1 MSSSFYPWYCCP
13 TGTSGNTN
21 SKNMYCPPWYC
32 GQPTSSSTDPNCCW
46 YPPYW
51 GAGAG
56 GFPNFLQSSSTLPFP
71 YSAGFPQQSMYNN
84 AGYWPWACNDDSSS
98 RITTLTKII
107 GPWFYL
113 KHIMGIDDAD
123 SAELFKHTK
132 LTATQKNEKNFLH
145 LLKSES
151 ITYIYKKVY
160 TDHKDDVTGAKP
172 KSAQD
177 FIADFTKALEDCGK
191 DDKDKHY
198 SPVAE
203 FLFKGSAA
211 VDAAALKAILE
222 KKNKFKL
229 DKDGADKIATHFA
242 TGTKK
247 AVLKKPDAGSVTSA
261 GIVTA
266 VQMAKTFERTPGDQ
280 TVVTGKT
287 GNDIAPQVGKGFY
300 KALTEGTPGIVSPA
314 AALAV
319 IDSAYYPSSSYD
331 AYRYRDDNRYSGE
344 PAGYQ
349 PYRPSGRY
357 YPSDNNNRR
366 NYYY

>member
-1 MSSSFYPWYCCP
+1 MASSFYPWYCCP

-56 GFPNFLQSSSTLPFP
+56 GFPNFLQSSSNLPFP
-71 YSAGFPQQSMYNN
+71 YSSGFPQQSMYNN

-98 RITTLTKII
+98 RITTLTKIV

-113 KHIMGIDDAD
+113 KHIMGIEKEAD
-123 SAELFKHTK
+123 LSVLFDNTK
-132 LTATQKNEKNFLH
+132 LTATQKKERNFLH
-145 LLKSES
+145 LLTSES
-151 ITYIYKKVY
+151 IAHIYKKVY

-172 KSAQD
+172 PKSAQD
-177 FIADFTKALEDCGK
+177 FIADFTAALKDCGK
-191 DDKDKHY
+191 DEKDKHY
-198 SPVAE
+198 SPIAD

-211 VDAAALKAILE
+211 ANAKALQDILE

-229 DKDGADKIATHFA
+229 NKDGADKIAAHFDDA
-242 TGTKK
+242 TRKRLLKEPNAGKVTARGVAGMINKIVPLIGSAVDLAAVTDDKDTLAAGITNFLTDDGTKID
-247 AVLKKPDAGSVTSA
+247 ATTAGNLKTS
-261 GIVTA
+261 
-266 VQMAKTFERTPGDQ
+266 M
-280 TVVTGKT
+280 
-287 GNDIAPQVGKGFY
+287 
-300 KALTEGTPGIVSPA
+300 
-314 AALAV
+314 
-319 IDSAYYPSSSYD
+319 AYYPSSSYD
-331 AYRYRDDNRYSGE
+331 AYRYRDNNRYSGE

-357 YPSDNNNRR
+357 YPSDNNRR

>member
-1 MSSSFYPWYCCP
+1 MASSFYPWYCCP
-13 TGTSGNTN
+13 TGTNGNTN

-51 GAGAG
+51 GAGAGAG

-113 KHIMGIDDAD
+113 KHIMGIDEAD
-123 SAELFKHTK
+123 LTVLFDNTK
-132 LTATQKNEKNFLH
+132 LTATQKKERNFLH
-145 LLKSES
+145 LLTSES
-151 ITYIYKKVY
+151 IAHIYKKVY

-172 KSAQD
+172 PKSAQD
-177 FIADFTKALEDCGK
+177 FIADFTAALEECGK
-191 DDKDKHY
+191 DEKDKHY
-198 SPVAE
+198 SPIAD

-211 VDAAALKAILE
+211 LDAAALKVILE

-229 DKDGADKIATHFA
+229 NKDGADKISAHF
-242 TGTKK
+242 GPKK
-247 AVLKKPDAGSVTSA
+247 AVLTVPTAGK
-261 GIVTA
+261 VTA
-266 VQMAKTFERTPGDQ
+266 RGIISTVRIAGKISNPAIKTSDDIVGAGKEANLIGKNLIAQLTTGDASDPNLVA
-280 TVVTGKT
+280 TMG
-287 GNDIAPQVGKGFY
+287 
-300 KALTEGTPGIVSPA
+300 
-314 AALAV
+314 
-319 IDSAYYPSSSYD
+319 AYYPSSSYD
-331 AYRYRDDNRYSGE
+331 TYRYRDDNQYSGE

-349 PYRPSGRY
+349 PYRPYGRY
-357 YPSDNNNRR
+357 YPSDNNRR